1 MIECE
6 VQAEALN
13 EAYEQYKEMSDEIG
27 FLKIRIE
34 QLERY
39 ICDAGVP
46 IPNDLLLMWKICSA
60 GKWLT
65 LPAEWF

>member
-46 IPNDLLLMWKICSA
+46 IPNDLLLM
-60 GKWLT
+60 
-65 LPAEWF
+65 